1 MGDFYFDLFVILQNT
16 LPHMQIVFILLAFII
31 GFLLAA
37 VILSGRFS
45 TGKKEAETK
54 FIEADRNN
62 GILTDRLEQNTQL
75 IKSIEDTLS
84 KERKS
89 NLELNSSLA
98 EQRTMAD
105 NLRDKLEVQKKDVDE
120 IQKRFIA
127 EFENLSSKILDEK
140 SKKFTEQNKTNLD
153 VILNPLKE
161 KIKEFEQKVEQTYKV
176 ESAERNSL
184 KGEIKSLIELNKRI
198 SEEANNLAKAL
209 KGDTKKQG
217 NWGEVILERILER
230 SGLTKGSEYEMQWS
244 TTNEEGRRIQP
255 DVVIFLPDEKHI
267 IIDAKVSLIAYEAM
281 VNAVTD
287 EDRERYLKE
296 HLISVRSHIKNL
308 SEKSYFSSP
317 DISSPDFV
325 LIFMPIEPS
334 FGIAVQADAEL
345 FNYAWDKKI
354 VLVSPS
360 TLLATLKTVSAIWK
374 HEKQTRNA
382 IEIARVGGA
391 LYDKFYNFVKDLK
404 NIGEKINAAQQSH
417 QDAMNKLSDGSGNII
432 RKVEELKRLG
442 AKSTKDIPAD
452 LLEKAEENDASQNQ

>member
-98 EQRTMAD
+98 EQRTIGD
-105 NLRDKLEVQKKDVDE
+105 NLREKLEVQKKEVDE